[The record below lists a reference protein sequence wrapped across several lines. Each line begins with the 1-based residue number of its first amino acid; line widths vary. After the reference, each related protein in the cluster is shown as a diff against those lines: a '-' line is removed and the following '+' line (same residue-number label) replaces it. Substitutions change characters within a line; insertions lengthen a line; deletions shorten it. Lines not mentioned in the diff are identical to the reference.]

1 VGIQRHLPRIL
12 AQLILVVVLSFSSK
26 AADQERVPRFYAD
39 DPVCCA
45 PQPLHIAEIKARKT
59 DTLFDFLYNSFAQQV
74 YTDTPAEGVNTLG
87 DVLDSEWFINR
98 HGRKR
103 LSVKEL
109 KQGSGDGRPPR
120 PPYVVV
126 GAKLDGITPGFRMRD
141 SEGTVYFVKPDPLKY
156 PELATAADAMGA
168 RFFHAIG
175 YNTPENYITRVRV
188 EDITVSP
195 DATRIGDS
203 GKPRPMTIRDIESIL
218 WKVPRAAD
226 RSYRMIASRA
236 VPGAPLGPFRYK
248 GARGDDPNDL
258 VPHQNRRD
266 LRGLFVFCAWL
277 NHTDAKSIN
286 SLDTLVNE
294 GGRQYIRHYLI
305 DFGSAFGSDSDMP
318 KNARFGNRYV
328 IPSSGEVVRGI
339 LNLGLIAEPWER
351 ADYPNIPAVGRFE
364 ASAFDPEK
372 WVPNYPNPAFAQR
385 TPEDEYWAAKI
396 VMSFTDDDIRAL
408 VETAQYTDPLAT
420 EYVTKTLIAR
430 RDRIG
435 RTYFVKLLPVEEFHF
450 VNGRLEFKDLAVA
463 LGFVP
468 PRDYDTNWFHL
479 DNTRGVM
486 TPIAGAVTAA
496 IPKEW
501 AAAPSGSYFAVKVSV
516 RGNPAKHATVFLR
529 KTGRD
534 VQVVGIDRNARR
546 AVVSESTKPA
556 TTSVAAG
563 R

>member
-12 AQLILVVVLSFSSK
+12 AQLILVVILSFSSN
-26 AADQERVPRFYAD
+26 AAEQERVPRFYAD

-45 PQPLHIAEIKARKT
+45 PKPLNSADVKARKT
-59 DTLFDFLYNSFAQQV
+59 DTLFDFLYNSFAQEA
-74 YTDTPAEGVNTLG
+74 YTDTPAEGINTLG
-87 DVLDSEWFINR
+87 EALDSEWFTNR

-109 KQGSGDGRPPR
+109 KQGVGDGQPPR
-120 PPYVVV
+120 PPYLVI

-141 SEGTVYFVKPDPLKY
+141 SEGTVYFVKPDPLKN

-175 YNTPENYITRVRV
+175 YNTPENYITHVRL
-188 EDITVSP
+188 EDMTVSP
-195 DATRIGDS
+195 EATRIGDS

-236 VPGAPLGPFRYK
+236 IPGAPAGPFRYK
-248 GARGDDPNDL
+248 GTRADDPND
-258 VPHQNRRD
+258 VIPHQNRRD

-294 GGRQYIRHYLI
+294 GGRKYIRHYLI

-318 KNARFGNRYV
+318 KNARFGNGYV
-328 IPSSGEVVRGI
+328 IPSRSEVTRGI
-339 LNLGLIAEPWER
+339 LNLGIPAEPWER
-351 ADYPNIPAVGRFE
+351 ADHPEIAAVGRFE
-364 ASAFDPEK
+364 ASAFEPEK
-372 WVPNYPNPAFAQR
+372 WLPNYPNPAFAQR
-385 TPEDEYWAAKI
+385 MPEDEYWAAKI
-396 VMSFTDDDIRAL
+396 VMSFTDDDIRAI

-420 EYVTKTLIAR
+420 EYITKTLIAR

-435 RTYFVKLLPVEEFHF
+435 RTYFVKVLPLEEIRV
-450 VNGRLEFKDLAVA
+450 VNERLEFKDLAVA

-468 PRDYDTNWFHL
+468 PRDYDTTWFHL
-479 DNTRGVM
+479 DNTRGVI
-486 TPIAGAVTAA
+486 TPIAGAATTA
-496 IPKEW
+496 IPKEL
-501 AAAPSGSYFAVKVSV
+501 AAAPVGDYFATRVSM
-516 RGNPAKHATVFLR
+516 RGDPAKQVTVFLR
-529 KTGRD
+529 KTDREI
-534 VQVVGIDRNARR
+534 QVVGIDRNARR
-546 AVVSESTKPA
+546 VVVSEAATPS
-556 TTSVAAG
+556 TTSVAG